1 VIPMYDKS
9 KKTWSQRLK
18 IHKNEKSSEA
28 NATRNIINN
37 NSTASIT
44 TTTPTKTSVN
54 NLQFPIEAGVLTTK
68 TTKNPH
74 QIVYEAAALNVAHN
88 NANIVG
94 SSSSSSSR
102 VSMPQYQ
109 IAAPATVMHL
119 PSPLGDYHASGAVGS
134 QAYEYIP
141 AHMGRSVKYAEP
153 WIYGTVRGI
162 PARRASNYHP
172 AYVPYMGHPHAATIF
187 AAASSNEMSPT
198 VAAAT
203 PAVAVVLCSCPEY
216 LSGTK
221 GRTLKKPSICK
232 KCKGT
237 RLPLHNIGGT
247 LRLPCNIPGP
257 KLRPVGNAQTMRV
270 VSSSKKIRPTILD
283 PQKDPYDLMRRTRL
297 LSPEPGALATGSSSV
312 GNPGS
317 SGSSSSK
324 DKSRQRGKSASPVRG
339 RSRTRHHKLLTSGSN
354 SSKETLKALES
365 FDDNWLTESED
376 LAALTASS
384 KAAANN
390 RKSIL
395 RCNVNPYDLISINNH
410 TSAVDSP
417 MTSKEGNRKSNR
429 NQKLKFS
436 QNEFMPPNDDFNVQD
451 AALSEEDPPF
461 LLRNQKT
468 KEDSVKTES
477 NKKLIEEPPPPSPLS
492 QTQTQTQPQTPPA
505 SNEKGQNKNFNYV
518 NVQAIAGQRIS
529 LGEEQQVRKPLLQQS
544 ADGTTITYENFS
556 VETETQVASKD
567 LEKSAKPRPDT
578 LQVSLGE
585 PKRPPRIGKQQQ
597 QTPVHE
603 GKESPNNSKDL
614 VLEDEDDL
622 KVTVTV
628 TPTYNIKSILKRPTS
643 KISENGDAQSNE
655 DSYKNVNVPT
665 TTSKQR
671 DPTNSSKSSTP
682 TNSRRNP
689 NSPGTPTA
697 NSQFYIPMPQ
707 ARKKVQF
714 LVEEYENTGSEDP
727 DDDDEDD
734 EEDGEDDYDIEAYYE
749 NRSLASSPSELK
761 ANYEYYN
768 KKRHTEHLQGFDN
781 AHTTHD
787 SDAEVVTYD
796 EQFIQAMLLEKL
808 QLDSEMVSKRFNESQ
823 LTVEENDGKPTIT
836 TTTTTTTATAIV
848 NKTDNEAEIS
858 NGSQRQQL
866 ENQKE
871 TADDDDDENDN
882 DDKNNYDDEK
892 NDKHYFNENPSN
904 DTKTSLS
911 LSTTSLMG
919 ALNNSATTMAMQ
931 SSTEEASSL
940 LNCNVSL
947 KSTTAMHMNNDDVY
961 RRKTDDTDYSNGN
974 VNSNSNSNSNDEC
987 LSSNDDN
994 NSNSNSNDNNKK
1006 NDNIIIIQGLK
1017 ECDNNTNG
1025 NSNSKNN
1032 SNSDNDNDYGQQQQH
1047 LSRNEGNKPT
1057 TCHHSDNNHHHH
1069 HNAQHRQQQQQQ
1081 QQQQLDNV
1089 NIIDEDGNGDGNGVG
1104 DDVDNYEV
1112 NVTTPSPSPSFSSAS
1127 TSSSTQSVS
1136 KVQQNG
1142 AKKSTT
1148 SDYDDDAKTKQQQ
1161 QQQKQNQKHQQ
1172 QQQQQNEK
1180 QEKKNFKKD
1189 MKQETLAAI
1198 AADSS
1203 SCNTTTS
1210 SSSSNSS
1217 CSSSS
1222 SSSTASNSNDSVSK
1236 NGSRKPTKETQSR
1249 NPIRRS
1255 QSERQPVTATT
1266 PTTTT
1271 AAAAIGKMATTYRNS
1286 NHKKKKDQQ
1295 HQQQHQ
1301 HQQQTKDFTDA
1312 HVATDNGDGNS
1323 GGCNENI
1330 ISNTRNSLKDLKNI
1344 PKTTINDRRSA
1355 TDCSTTSY
1363 TEEEGNRTTGRARG
1377 MSSKTSLHFHDT
1389 MALRNRYNRND
1400 SRDLF
1405 QTTTTTRPREPP
1417 PPPPPQATALSAATL
1432 TTMLP
1437 QTCLE
1442 TTLTA
1447 VDEGNAAITTPTAL
1461 SNSLSMAEEDLKEP
1475 TKAITLATDA
1485 IETVLNGLA
1494 SSNKQQIEQK
1504 LTITQATAAAYKE
1517 NVVEKI
1523 NETSLIEDAYQQQM
1537 VDITKTF
1544 NQWANK
1550 GKTNTDSASPH
1561 SAPTSPLPLATAMD
1575 NNSTLATTIWP
1586 TISSTSTTTI
1596 GHNKHQQQQQKHQQQ
1611 RTVVRVAPFNKNS
1624 SEIHRLKISHTDNNE
1639 TVSSTPSPSTNSSFC
1654 NSSHYS
1660 VTDLSLLNGSGC
1672 HEYGQKKTSILIN
1685 GDDCYST
1692 MNLSCDD
1699 NGTPLYQS
1707 SVVVTDGSC
1716 KVNNDNDFQG
1726 LRVTNTYNT
1735 VTINVS
1741 SPRSSEDE
1749 LIQQHNQLNNLLK
1762 RQAKSATGTGSI
1774 RAIIPIRGTID
1785 INLQRSAS
1793 STSSTSTSSM
1803 TSSCSSNSSSSGIN
1817 TSKRGKTLIRL
1828 DYDKEKSPSTES
1840 KISSTLLNEQTP
1852 EEEESNI
1859 EEWLPHETELLKIL
1873 RNPVEAVKRNLVP
1886 HICKLRETD
1895 TQKDSKRSKKMK
1907 ERHSDI
1913 LETSIN
1919 SSTSTISTPKTP
1931 EMPSFIGKLLED
1943 PMLQQVAE
1951 GLETDTVAELIENSL
1966 KRLQESRNSLD
1977 MSGTKD
1983 NDDMNRLIDLSLKR
1997 IQEER
2002 SCAQK
2007 DSATTPCHNSN
2018 LLSVPSNKDD
2028 ERLSN
2033 RGSISSANSFAS
2045 AHNYELFD
2053 FDANESD
2060 CYQSCSSDINS
2071 IMEEDISPS
2080 PNTKTKFYQMLV
2092 DATLQEIELSTN
2104 VEDLNNEE
2112 HQYESIRH
2120 HTDPIYEEISDVP
2133 PPLPLTAPP
2142 LNDPELEKKSA
2153 RSIFEGASKYD
2164 ILSYLVDAKERGLVK
2179 EESFDYP
2186 PLNCSNPIII
2196 EEESADTLTDLS
2208 KLSKLKRIDTISS
2221 RSSIMSDSS
2230 DDNQSTMS
2238 SLSPPTSNNFML
2250 LRPKQAT
2257 SDIER
2262 NDSGVGSET
2271 SKTSRSK
2278 FLNPTTATNTSNSPL
2293 SSSPITA
2300 GGGAHSQPRSSPLH
2314 LCEDCD
2320 GPVET
2325 QIGENGHIFAPLVCR
2340 KCGKKRVERKE
2351 IITEVVETEEKYG
2364 RDLQII
2370 LEEFCHPMLVAG
2382 LLTQEQLSAIF
2393 LNTEELLENNQT
2405 LAERMRDALDIALEQ
2420 GDDDLLTVNIGKI
2433 FLESTQMLHAFESYC
2448 VRQAGASLL
2457 LANLEKEKELLRI
2470 FLKVS
2475 QMENAVLRRMNLNS
2489 FLMVPVQRV
2498 TKYPLLLA
2506 RLYKVTPSHLEGR
2519 EQLKQAQEK
2528 IELHLNHINQEAK
2541 DVPTKL
2547 WRRISSSSPNR
2558 RASCE
2563 IDMINIKLRKMA
2575 IDVLEWNHDE
2585 VRFVME
2591 GKLLYTQPTDSNWK
2605 KARTIKLT
2613 TVNALLVTNGKPS
2626 TNYKAEKVM
2635 SDKLNFPKHTG
2646 IREASLLVV
2655 KEKCGRYTLIRE
2667 PLYLDR
2673 CVVCSEADWDEYFEI
2688 QEISSKD
2695 TFIFKAEDNVRTKQ
2709 WYTQLQYHAQ
2719 GMGAWRKRRNALAN
2733 IMINGMLTR
2742 S

>member
-1 VIPMYDKS
+1 MYDKS

-18 IHKNEKSSEA
+18 IHKNEKSQQ
-28 NATRNIINN
+28 ATTAAGSN
-37 NSTASIT
+37 NSNSNNHTTSIT
-44 TTTPTKTSVN
+44 STTTNTNTTHLPT
-54 NLQFPIEAGVLTTK
+54 TTI

-74 QIVYEAAALNVAHN
+74 NLEATLKVAHN
-88 NANIVG
+88 VNISTSG
-94 SSSSSSSR
+94 STNSNR
-102 VSMPQYQ
+102 VSMQQYQ
-109 IAAPATVMHL
+109 IAPTAIMHL
-119 PSPLGDYHASGAVGS
+119 PTLSDYHPSGAVAS
-134 QAYEYIP
+134 YEYMP
-141 AHMGRSVKYAEP
+141 NHMSRSMKYAEP

-162 PARRASNYHP
+162 PARPTGMYHP
-172 AYVPYMGHPHAATIF
+172 AYAHYAAHPHAATIF
-187 AAASSNEMSPT
+187 AAPT
-198 VAAAT
+198 TDLVAGATAAAT
-203 PAVAVVLCSCPEY
+203 VAVVLCSCHEY

-247 LRLPCNIPGP
+247 VRLPTNLPNP
-257 KLRPVGNAQTMRV
+257 KLRPVGGASTVRV
-270 VSSSKKIRPTILD
+270 VSSSKKMRPTILD

-297 LSPEPGALATGSSSV
+297 LSPEPGSATGV
-312 GNPGS
+312 S
-317 SGSSSSK
+317 SGGNAG
-324 DKSRQRGKSASPVRG
+324 DKTRQRGKSASPVRG
-339 RSRTRHHKLLTSGSN
+339 RSRTRHHKLAINSS
-354 SSKETLKALES
+354 SSKESSKALES
-365 FDDNWLTESED
+365 FDDTWLTESED
-376 LAALTASS
+376 LASSSSSAAAIASS
-384 KAAANN
+384 S
-390 RKSIL
+390 RRSIL
-395 RCNVNPYDLISINNH
+395 RCNVNPYDLISINNQASGH
-410 TSAVDSP
+410 NSANQLESQSSA
-417 MTSKEGNRKSNR
+417 TKEAAKKSNR
-429 NQKLKFS
+429 KQKLQFS

-451 AALSEEDPPF
+451 AALTEEEPPF
-461 LLRNQKT
+461 MQRTT
-468 KEDSVKTES
+468 KIRVEASKPDTS
-477 NKKLIEEPPPPSPLS
+477 KKLIEEPPPPPN
-492 QTQTQTQPQTPPA
+492 TPP
-505 SNEKGQNKNFNYV
+505 QNKKPNYI

-529 LGEEQQVRKPLLQQS
+529 LGEEQQATKSLLQQT
-544 ADGTTITYENFS
+544 ADGTTTYESFALES
-556 VETETQVASKD
+556 EPPSPSKAKEG
-567 LEKSAKPRPDT
+567 EKSNKTRPDT
-578 LQVSLGE
+578 LQVQLGE
-585 PKRPPRIGKQQQ
+585 PTRPPRIGKQQSHSNDSKE
-597 QTPVHE
+597 TE
-603 GKESPNNSKDL
+603 SSKESVEEEEPEL
-614 VLEDEDDL
+614 M
-622 KVTVTV
+622 VTVTV

-643 KISENGDAQSNE
+643 KTSETGEQTPNEAQNSAA
-655 DSYKNVNVPT
+655 S
-665 TTSKQR
+665 TTSGRQR
-671 DPTNSSKSSTP
+671 DSGLNSKTGTP
-682 TNSRRNP
+682 TNSRRNLITI
-689 NSPGTPTA
+689 STPTA
-697 NSQFYIPMPQ
+697 NSQFYIPLPQ

-714 LVEEYENTGSEDP
+714 LVEDLDLTASDEQEED
-727 DDDDEDD
+727 DD
-734 EEDGEDDYDIEAYYE
+734 EEDSFYIQT
-749 NRSLASSPSELK
+749 SSSPSLTSLAGDLK
-761 ANYEYYN
+761 ANYEYFN
-768 KKRHTEHLQGFDN
+768 KKRNLKKLINVNEQHNGEEEEESEN
-781 AHTTHD
+781 
-787 SDAEVVTYD
+787 EIITYD

-808 QLDSEMVSKRFNESQ
+808 QLDSEMVTKRFNNSQAQEQQQIDDDKAATATNNKTDYEDVVANGEKNKLKFSKQQDRNQNELECQEREEYVEHYSNENLGKSKKTSSATQSTSLMANESTFQ
-823 LTVEENDGKPTIT
+823 SSTSTATILKPQSSSTSNYTNQELATQNNNNNHRNMSCKNDDIDDNECLPTKGSDGNEEKNIILITTSNTTIT
-836 TTTTTTTATAIV
+836 TTTTGF
-848 NKTDNEAEIS
+848 EEC
-858 NGSQRQQL
+858 
-866 ENQKE
+866 
-871 TADDDDDENDN
+871 DDA
-882 DDKNNYDDEK
+882 NN
-892 NDKHYFNENPSN
+892 NVS
-904 DTKTSLS
+904 
-911 LSTTSLMG
+911 
-919 ALNNSATTMAMQ
+919 NNSA
-931 SSTEEASSL
+931 SDDGPYK
-940 LNCNVSL
+940 NCTSE
-947 KSTTAMHMNNDDVY
+947 
-961 RRKTDDTDYSNGN
+961 NG
-974 VNSNSNSNSNDEC
+974 
-987 LSSNDDN
+987 NDDN
-994 NSNSNSNDNNKK
+994 NINNDQHLPDVLLSVVKQNYNDEENEDKDDAVDNVAAPPSQSNHHNDNNYAQ
-1006 NDNIIIIQGLK
+1006 N
-1017 ECDNNTNG
+1017 DNNTV
-1025 NSNSKNN
+1025 
-1032 SNSDNDNDYGQQQQH
+1032 DN
-1047 LSRNEGNKPT
+1047 
-1057 TCHHSDNNHHHH
+1057 
-1069 HNAQHRQQQQQQ
+1069 
-1081 QQQQLDNV
+1081 DNV
-1089 NIIDEDGNGDGNGVG
+1089 NISTSLSSSLIS
-1104 DDVDNYEV
+1104 
-1112 NVTTPSPSPSFSSAS
+1112 TPPSPSPSPSPA
-1127 TSSSTQSVS
+1127 SSSPTSLLPVS
-1136 KVQQNG
+1136 KVQHNG

-1161 QQQKQNQKHQQ
+1161 QHQQ
-1172 QQQQQNEK
+1172 HQHQHKNT
-1180 QEKKNFKKD
+1180 KKNKKD
-1189 MKQETLAAI
+1189 MQALAAV
-1198 AADSS
+1198 ADSS
-1203 SCNTTTS
+1203 GSCNSNVTCTS
-1210 SSSSNSS
+1210 TSGSSG
-1217 CSSSS
+1217 
-1222 SSSTASNSNDSVSK
+1222 SK
-1236 NGSRKPTKETQSR
+1236 NRKILTKETQSR

-1255 QSERQPVTATT
+1255 QSERHQPTATT
-1266 PTTTT
+1266 T
-1271 AAAAIGKMATTYRNS
+1271 IMSTYHNNSSSNNS
-1286 NHKKKKDQQ
+1286 NNKKKDQQ
-1295 HQQQHQ
+1295 LHH
-1301 HQQQTKDFTDA
+1301 KNSA
-1312 HVATDNGDGNS
+1312 HVDNGGSNK
-1323 GGCNENI
+1323 NI
-1330 ISNTRNSLKDLKNI
+1330 IPNTRNSLKDIENI
-1344 PKTTINDRRSA
+1344 PNNINDSRSA
-1355 TDCSTTSY
+1355 DCASLATIT
-1363 TEEEGNRTTGRARG
+1363 AKRG
-1377 MSSKTSLHFHDT
+1377 SVGAKGSVKNGSNKTSVHFHDT

-1405 QTTTTTRPREPP
+1405 SMALVGRPKEPP
-1417 PPPPPQATALSAATL
+1417 PPPPPTAATSSATPL
-1432 TTMLP
+1432 PSTIQSTKMTVEDITNTTS
-1437 QTCLE
+1437 TS
-1442 TTLTA
+1442 
-1447 VDEGNAAITTPTAL
+1447 L
-1461 SNSLSMAEEDLKEP
+1461 SNSLPKAEDFKESS
-1475 TKAITLATDA
+1475 KSSTLTSKVN
-1485 IETVLNGLA
+1485 ESVHSQQEKQTVNGLEISHQQKPA
-1494 SSNKQQIEQK
+1494 TIGHEFENETEAAAAAKKEINEATFNENKITKQQLEM
-1504 LTITQATAAAYKE
+1504 T
-1517 NVVEKI
+1517 
-1523 NETSLIEDAYQQQM
+1523 
-1537 VDITKTF
+1537 
-1544 NQWANK
+1544 NK
-1550 GKTNTDSASPH
+1550 GKTTKDLSISFTTQ
-1561 SAPTSPLPLATAMD
+1561 TSSSSSL
-1575 NNSTLATTIWP
+1575 SS
-1586 TISSTSTTTI
+1586 SSTTPNDKKILPPISI
-1596 GHNKHQQQQQKHQQQ
+1596 NANNKHQQQ

-1624 SEIHRLKISHTDNNE
+1624 SEVHRLKISHTDNNDFYPHSPL
-1639 TVSSTPSPSTNSSFC
+1639 TPNTPNSASSSAFACSPSSPFS

-1660 VTDLSLLNGSGC
+1660 VTDLSILNASISN
-1672 HEYGQKKTSILIN
+1672 EYGQKKTSILIN

-1699 NGTPLYQS
+1699 SSTPLYQS
-1707 SVVVTDGSC
+1707 SVVVTDGST
-1716 KVNNDNDFQG
+1716 KIDTDLQG
-1726 LRVTNTYNT
+1726 LRVTNMYNT

-1762 RQAKSATGTGSI
+1762 KQAKSASGMGSI

-1785 INLQRSAS
+1785 VNLQRSAS
-1793 STSSTSTSSM
+1793 STSSTSTSSI
-1803 TSSCSSNSSSSGIN
+1803 TSSCSSASSSSNGPAN
-1817 TSKRGKTLIRL
+1817 SKRGKTLIRL
-1828 DYDKEKSPSTES
+1828 DYENEKSSAIQES
-1840 KISSTLLNEQTP
+1840 KISSTMINEQLP
-1852 EEEESNI
+1852 EEENDT
-1859 EEWLPHETELLKIL
+1859 EEWLPHEAELLKIL

-1913 LETSIN
+1913 METSN
-1919 SSTSTISTPKTP
+1919 TSNNVTTAASTSNKTSESST
-1931 EMPSFIGKLLED
+1931 FIAKLLED

-1966 KRLQESRNSLD
+1966 RRLQESRTSLD

-1983 NDDMNRLIDLSLKR
+1983 NDNMNRLIDLSLKR

-2002 SCAQK
+2002 NSGNK
-2007 DSATTPCHNSN
+2007 ENTSNSN
-2018 LLSVPSNKDD
+2018 LLSVPQKDE

-2053 FDANESD
+2053 FEANESD

-2071 IMEEDISPS
+2071 IMEDEIPS
-2080 PNTKTKFYQMLV
+2080 AETKSKFYQMLV
-2092 DATLQEIELSTN
+2092 DATLQEIELSSN
-2104 VEDLNNEE
+2104 IEDLTNDE

-2120 HTDPIYEEISDVP
+2120 NIDPIYEEISDVP

-2179 EESFDYP
+2179 EEPFDY

-2196 EEESADTLTDLS
+2196 EEESADTLGDLG
-2208 KLSKLKRIDTISS
+2208 KLNKLKRIDTISS

-2230 DDNQSTMS
+2230 DDNQSTLS

-2250 LRPKQAT
+2250 LRNKQAT

-2271 SKTSRSK
+2271 SKSSRSK
-2278 FLNPTTATNTSNSPL
+2278 FLNSTANISSSLSPSPSPTTNSC
-2293 SSSPITA
+2293 SSSPATVP
-2300 GGGAHSQPRSSPLH
+2300 QPRSSPLH

-2351 IITEVVETEEKYG
+2351 IITEIVETEEKYG

-2506 RLYKVTPSHLEGR
+2506 RLYKVTPAHLEGR
-2519 EQLKQAQEK
+2519 DQLKQAQEK

-2547 WRRISSSSPNR
+2547 WRRISSSSPSR

-2695 TFIFKAEDNVRTKQ
+2695 TFIFKAEDNVRTKH

>member
-1 VIPMYDKS
+1 MYDKS

-18 IHKNEKSSEA
+18 IHKNEKSQ
-28 NATRNIINN
+28 ATAG
-37 NSTASIT
+37 NSAATSIT
-44 TTTPTKTSVN
+44 TTAT
-54 NLQFPIEAGVLTTK
+54 NLQATATAAVVA
-68 TTKNPH
+68 TKNPH
-74 QIVYEAAALNVAHN
+74 NLEATINVAAHN
-88 NANIVG
+88 VN
-94 SSSSSSSR
+94 SSKSR
-102 VSMPQYQ
+102 ASMPQYQ
-109 IAAPATVMHL
+109 IAPIGIMHL
-119 PSPLGDYHASGAVGS
+119 PTLGDYHASGGAGNG
-134 QAYEYIP
+134 YEYMP
-141 AHMGRSVKYAEP
+141 NHMNRSIKYAEP

-162 PARRASNYHP
+162 PARPAGIYHP
-172 AYVPYMGHPHAATIF
+172 AYAHYAGHPHAATIF
-187 AAASSNEMSPT
+187 AAPT
-198 VAAAT
+198 TDLATGAAAAT
-203 PAVAVVLCSCPEY
+203 AVAVVLCSCHEY

-221 GRTLKKPSICK
+221 GRSLKKPSICK

-247 LRLPCNIPGP
+247 VRLPTNLPSP
-257 KLRPVGNAQTMRV
+257 KLRPVGAASTVRV
-270 VSSSKKIRPTILD
+270 VSSSKKMRPTILD

-297 LSPEPGALATGSSSV
+297 LSPEPGTVSGGSA
-312 GNPGS
+312 G
-317 SGSSSSK
+317 SSSK
-324 DKSRQRGKSASPVRG
+324 DKARQRGKSASPVRG
-339 RSRTRHHKLLTSGSN
+339 RSRTRHHKVLASTSN
-354 SSKETLKALES
+354 TKESSKSSENY
-365 FDDNWLTESED
+365 DDNWLTESED
-376 LAALTASS
+376 LALTASS
-384 KAAANN
+384 SSAASSS
-390 RKSIL
+390 RRSIL
-395 RCNVNPYDLISINNH
+395 RCNVNPYDLISINNQASGPSS
-410 TSAVDSP
+410 TPLMESQSS
-417 MTSKEGNRKSNR
+417 SKEAAKKASRK
-429 NQKLKFS
+429 QKLQFS

-451 AALSEEDPPF
+451 AALTEEEPPF
-461 LLRNQKT
+461 MHRSSKVRVENSKP
-468 KEDSVKTES
+468 DN
-477 NKKLIEEPPPPSPLS
+477 NKKLIEEPPPP
-492 QTQTQTQPQTPPA
+492 QTPP
-505 SNEKGQNKNFNYV
+505 QNKKPNYI

-529 LGEEQQVRKPLLQQS
+529 LGEEQQAPKSLLQQT
-544 ADGTTITYENFS
+544 ADGTTTYESFAIES
-556 VETETQVASKD
+556 ESSPTTSKEM
-567 LEKSAKPRPDT
+567 EKSNKTRPDS
-578 LQVSLGE
+578 LQVPLGE
-585 PKRPPRIGKQQQ
+585 PKRPPRVVKQ
-597 QTPVHE
+597 TSNCSE
-603 GKESPNNSKDL
+603 TKEISNKENTEEEEEL
-614 VLEDEDDL
+614 M
-622 KVTVTV
+622 VTVTV

-643 KISENGDAQSNE
+643 KTSESGDNTQTDSISKTHAT
-655 DSYKNVNVPT
+655 P
-665 TTSKQR
+665 
-671 DPTNSSKSSTP
+671 STP
-682 TNSRRNP
+682 TKQRENGNGSKSGTPTNTRRNQVTV
-689 NSPGTPTA
+689 NSPTA
-697 NSQFYIPMPQ
+697 NSQFYIPLPQ

-714 LVEEYENTGSEDP
+714 MVEDGEQTGSEDQ
-727 DDDDEDD
+727 DDEDSF
-734 EEDGEDDYDIEAYYE
+734 YDNSSSTSPA
-749 NRSLASSPSELK
+749 SLASDLK
-761 ANYEYYN
+761 TNYEYYS
-768 KKRHTEHLQGFDN
+768 KKRNLKKLTNDN
-781 AHTTHD
+781 ESQDNISED
-787 SDAEVVTYD
+787 SDEIITYD

-808 QLDSEMVSKRFNESQ
+808 QLDSELVTKRFTSNQ
-823 LTVEENDGKPTIT
+823 AQEENDDEAAITNIKTVYEDVVAINGEQNKSQYTRQQNELIEGENEENYDDKHYINENLGKAKTSLPLSTETLKGIEQT
-836 TTTTTTTATAIV
+836 FQSSTLEAITATVLHPQTCSKVACETTSMEMSAYSNNNNAMNYKNNDIDDFECLPAKDNNENNEENLIIATV
-848 NKTDNEAEIS
+848 HQECKDNK
-858 NGSQRQQL
+858 
-866 ENQKE
+866 
-871 TADDDDDENDN
+871 DDDDDGNNNNVSTNSDSDGGPHKNVTPAAAIVDDADDDN
-882 DDKNNYDDEK
+882 DDQ
-892 NDKHYFNENPSN
+892 H
-904 DTKTSLS
+904 LS
-911 LSTTSLMG
+911 DI
-919 ALNNSATTMAMQ
+919 
-931 SSTEEASSL
+931 L
-940 LNCNVSL
+940 L
-947 KSTTAMHMNNDDVY
+947 TAVDDDVY
-961 RRKTDDTDYSNGN
+961 NGDG
-974 VNSNSNSNSNDEC
+974 SCSYA
-987 LSSNDDN
+987 
-994 NSNSNSNDNNKK
+994 NKPPTCHR
-1006 NDNIIIIQGLK
+1006 N
-1017 ECDNNTNG
+1017 
-1025 NSNSKNN
+1025 
-1032 SNSDNDNDYGQQQQH
+1032 H
-1047 LSRNEGNKPT
+1047 LSQDDDVDAV
-1057 TCHHSDNNHHHH
+1057 DN
-1069 HNAQHRQQQQQQ
+1069 
-1081 QQQQLDNV
+1081 DNV
-1089 NIIDEDGNGDGNGVG
+1089 NI
-1104 DDVDNYEV
+1104 
-1112 NVTTPSPSPSFSSAS
+1112 S
-1127 TSSSTQSVS
+1127 TSLSPVS
-1136 KVQQNG
+1136 KVQHNG

-1148 SDYDDDAKTKQQQ
+1148 SDYDDDAKTKQHK
-1161 QQQKQNQKHQQ
+1161 QQKCT
-1172 QQQQQNEK
+1172 
-1180 QEKKNFKKD
+1180 KKTKKD
-1189 MKQETLAAI
+1189 MQALAAV
-1198 AADSS
+1198 ADSSSSNVSS
-1203 SCNTTTS
+1203 SCNTTT
-1210 SSSSNSS
+1210 NSTS
-1217 CSSSS
+1217 GS
-1222 SSSTASNSNDSVSK
+1222 SK
-1236 NGSRKPTKETQSR
+1236 NRKISTKETQSR

-1255 QSERQPVTATT
+1255 QSERQP
-1266 PTTTT
+1266 TTT
-1271 AAAAIGKMATTYRNS
+1271 APTMRTTSTYHNS
-1286 NHKKKKDQQ
+1286 NNNSNNKKKKDQQ
-1295 HQQQHQ
+1295 LHHN
-1301 HQQQTKDFTDA
+1301 TA
-1312 HVATDNGDGNS
+1312 HVDNGGSS
-1323 GGCNENI
+1323 GSNENI
-1330 ISNTRNSLKDLKNI
+1330 IPNTRNSLKDIENI
-1344 PKTTINDRRSA
+1344 PNNINDSKSA
-1355 TDCSTTSY
+1355 DCAGLVTVRHSVASVRG
-1363 TEEEGNRTTGRARG
+1363 GNGN
-1377 MSSKTSLHFHDT
+1377 KTSLHFHDT

-1400 SRDLF
+1400 TRDLF
-1405 QTTTTTRPREPP
+1405 SLGPIGRPREPP
-1417 PPPPPQATALSAATL
+1417 PPPPSSASSS
-1432 TTMLP
+1432 MP
-1437 QTCLE
+1437 QTSPPLQS
-1442 TTLTA
+1442 TTTA
-1447 VDEGNAAITTPTAL
+1447 VDMANSMATTTTSL
-1461 SNSLSMAEEDLKEP
+1461 SNSLPKAVDSKES
-1475 TKAITLATDA
+1475 TNSSSITLATDA
-1485 IETVLNGLA
+1485 VDSFLQQQQTVNGLEIR
-1494 SSNKQQIEQK
+1494 KQQQREQK
-1504 LTITQATAAAYKE
+1504 LTITTANNTIFCKE
-1517 NVVEKI
+1517 I
-1523 NETSLIEDAYQQQM
+1523 NEVTLIEDKTIKLQQQQM
-1537 VDITKTF
+1537 VSTTKTSTEMT
-1544 NQWANK
+1544 NIE
-1550 GKTNTDSASPH
+1550 KTTTDLSSQ
-1561 SAPTSPLPLATAMD
+1561 STLSSPLD
-1575 NNSTLATTIWP
+1575 KS
-1586 TISSTSTTTI
+1586 
-1596 GHNKHQQQQQKHQQQ
+1596 QEQQKILPAVNGNNKQQQ

-1624 SEIHRLKISHTDNNE
+1624 SEVHRLKISHTDNNDAYPHSPQ
-1639 TVSSTPSPSTNSSFC
+1639 TPRTPNTPNSTRNNFTCMPHSSPFS

-1660 VTDLSLLNGSGC
+1660 VTDLSTLNASN
-1672 HEYGQKKTSILIN
+1672 EYGQKKTSILIN

-1699 NGTPLYQS
+1699 SCTPLYQS
-1707 SVVVTDGSC
+1707 SVVVTDGST
-1716 KVNNDNDFQG
+1716 KTDNDLQG

-1749 LIQQHNQLNNLLK
+1749 LIQHHNQLNNLLK
-1762 RQAKSATGTGSI
+1762 RQAKTSSATGSI

-1793 STSSTSTSSM
+1793 STSSTSTSSI
-1803 TSSCSSNSSSSGIN
+1803 TSSCSSSSSTSNTGN

-1828 DYDKEKSPSTES
+1828 DYEKEKPLVNES
-1840 KISSTLLNEQTP
+1840 KISSTMINEQLP
-1852 EEEESNI
+1852 EEEDTD
-1859 EEWLPHETELLKIL
+1859 EWLPHETELLKIL

-1895 TQKDSKRSKKMK
+1895 TQKDAKRSKKMK

-1913 LETSIN
+1913 LETSVTSSSSSSSN
-1919 SSTSTISTPKTP
+1919 VVASTSNKATDSSSSTT
-1931 EMPSFIGKLLED
+1931 FIGKLLED

-1966 KRLQESRNSLD
+1966 KRLQESRSSLD
-1977 MSGTKD
+1977 MTGTKD

-2002 SCAQK
+2002 
-2007 DSATTPCHNSN
+2007 NSSNKEANCNTN
-2018 LLSVPSNKDD
+2018 LLNVPSKDE

-2045 AHNYELFD
+2045 AHNYELFE
-2053 FDANESD
+2053 FEANESD

-2071 IMEEDISPS
+2071 IMEDDIPS
-2080 PNTKTKFYQMLV
+2080 PETKTKFYQMLV

-2104 VEDLNNEE
+2104 IEDMTNDE

-2120 HTDPIYEEISDVP
+2120 NIDPIYEEISDVP

-2179 EESFDYP
+2179 EEPFDY

-2196 EEESADTLTDLS
+2196 EEESTDTLSDLG
-2208 KLSKLKRIDTISS
+2208 KLNKLKRIDTISS

-2250 LRPKQAT
+2250 LRNKQAT

-2271 SKTSRSK
+2271 SKSSRSK
-2278 FLNPTTATNTSNSPL
+2278 FLNPTISSSPSPTSN
-2293 SSSPITA
+2293 SSSPIPHQ
-2300 GGGAHSQPRSSPLH
+2300 HSSQTRSSPIH

-2506 RLYKVTPSHLEGR
+2506 RLYKVTPAHLEGR
-2519 EQLKQAQEK
+2519 DQLKQAQEK